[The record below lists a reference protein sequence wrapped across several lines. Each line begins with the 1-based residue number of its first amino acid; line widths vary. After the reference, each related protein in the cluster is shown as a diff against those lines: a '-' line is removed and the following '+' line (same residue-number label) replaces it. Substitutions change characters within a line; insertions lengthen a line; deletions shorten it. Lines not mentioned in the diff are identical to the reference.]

1 MLVNLRNSRPALVVF
16 GLAGAAALLVVVTAN
31 LLGAGVAI
39 FPLLAGVLAFL
50 ALRRVAPS
58 LLAALGSILL
68 ILPALAIVVFGAYI
82 VDSLVR

>member
-31 LLGAGVAI
+31 VLADGVWI

-50 ALRRVAPS
+50 ALRRVGPS

-68 ILPALAIVVFGAYI
+68 IFPALAIVVFGVYF